1 MTFDTIF
8 GEAIVFF
15 ILFATLA
22 IISIFISKINAK
34 KYEREN
40 PLQERKDAARKDKLV
55 EMYINSSMVKVKGK
69 DIILA
74 DLSKLL
80 KNQTIDEEEFQILKS
95 SLDDI

>member
-8 GEAIVFF
+8 SEAIIFF
-15 ILFATLA
+15 IFFTILA
-22 IISIFISKINAK
+22 IISILISKKNAK

-40 PLQERKDAARKDKLV
+40 PLQERKDAAKKDKLV
-55 EMYINSSMVKVKGK
+55 EMYINFSMVKIKGK
-69 DIILA
+69 DAILA

-80 KNQTIDEEEFQILKS
+80 QDKTIDEEEFQMLKS